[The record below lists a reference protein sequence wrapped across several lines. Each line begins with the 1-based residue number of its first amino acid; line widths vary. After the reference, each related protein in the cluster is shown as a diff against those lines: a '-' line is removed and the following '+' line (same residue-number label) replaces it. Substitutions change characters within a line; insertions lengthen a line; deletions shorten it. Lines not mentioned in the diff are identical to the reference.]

1 MVTPTTRQ
9 PKASQQTYLRLA
21 AATGLAAAS
30 GAGVNVL
37 LRQIAV
43 ATFDIPQPQFEPLN
57 VGAVLISSVIA
68 AAAGGAFFAVLVR
81 LVRRPIRVFR
91 LVVWL
96 ALALSMVPVI
106 AVNLGDPPPYEG
118 AGLAAGITLAIMH
131 VVVATVLLAALSWAQ
146 RSSDEA
152 TAR

>member
-1 MVTPTTRQ
+1 MVTVTTHEPR
-9 PKASQQTYLRLA
+9 ARRSAYGRFA

-30 GAGVNVL
+30 GAGINVL

-43 ATFDIPQPQFEPLN
+43 VTFDIPQPQFEPLN
-57 VGAVLISSVIA
+57 FGAVWISSVVA
-68 AAAGGAFFAVLVR
+68 AAAGGVFFAVLVKV
-81 LVRRPIRVFR
+81 VRRPIRVFR
-91 LVVWL
+91 RVAWL
-96 ALALSMVPVI
+96 ALALSMAPVM
-106 AVNLGDPPPYEG
+106 AVNLGDPPAYEG

-131 VVVATVLLAALSWAQ
+131 VVVATVLLVALSWAQ